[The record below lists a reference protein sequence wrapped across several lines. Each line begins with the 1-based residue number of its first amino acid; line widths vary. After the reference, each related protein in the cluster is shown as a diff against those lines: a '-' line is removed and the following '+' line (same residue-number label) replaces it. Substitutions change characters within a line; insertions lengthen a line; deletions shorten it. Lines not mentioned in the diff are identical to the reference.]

1 MTGSAKGIMNTKKS
15 QIFSKGLVRENPVL
29 VLLLGTCPTL
39 AITTMAVNGLGM
51 GAATTFV
58 LFFSNFI
65 IAAIKNIV
73 PDKVRIPCYIIVIA
87 SLVTILQLLLQ
98 AYVPTLYDALGIYLP
113 LITVNCII
121 LGRAEAFAAKNS
133 AVDSAL
139 DGLGMGV
146 GFTLALFVIGSIREL
161 LGAGTWMGITLT
173 ANLFDPMVIFLL
185 PPGGFFIFGIVV
197 ALTKRLTY
205 SYNQRHAQKISMR
218 ESFDCE
224 ACPSA
229 AACEGRDSE

>member
-1 MTGSAKGIMNTKKS
+1 MNTKKS

-58 LFFSNFI
+58 LFFSNVI

-133 AVDSAL
+133 ILDSGL

-146 GFTLALFVIGSIREL
+146 GFTLALFLIGSIREI
-161 LGAGTWMGITLT
+161 LGAGSWMGITLT

-197 ALTKRLTY
+197 ALAKRLTY
-205 SYNQRHAQKISMR
+205 SYNQRSARKISMR

-229 AACEGRDSE
+229 ASCEGRDSE